1 MTSCKSNKNS
11 TRPFFM
17 KLEKPHFG
25 LFLPK
30 KTKTRF
36 FLKKP
41 SSVMSYMTPQL
52 HDKNETVSMT
62 DYGEKLWTKV
72 QKDKLASR
80 KTDGGYS
87 RWSHFVGPKIN
98 KAYIKNL
105 YNFRE
110 NLTFKAN
117 RKKFREKSKKFLT
130 EKNSHQIPT
139 LHSLIKPWK
148 FPSFSHRKEHD
159 NNTPLNGV
167 YKLLGMCI

>member
-1 MTSCKSNKNS
+1 MQKQQKFHASIFHETWKTSFWALFAQKNQD
-11 TRPFFM
+11 
-17 KLEKPHFG
+17 KI
-25 LFLPK
+25 
-30 KTKTRF
+30 

-159 NNTPLNGV
+159 YNTPLNGV